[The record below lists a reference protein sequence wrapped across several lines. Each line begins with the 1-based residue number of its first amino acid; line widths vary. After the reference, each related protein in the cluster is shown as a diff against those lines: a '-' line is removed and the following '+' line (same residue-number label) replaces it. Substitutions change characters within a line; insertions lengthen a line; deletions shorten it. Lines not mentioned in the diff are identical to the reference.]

1 MDVFERVRQTKPVN
15 EADDLDLGSARS
27 RLMSAIEAEQR
38 PMRSRASRRPWIIAG
53 GLAGAVAA
61 VTVGVLVV
69 NGLPSPAP
77 MIEAVPTREPGRLL
91 VPTPSPEPPA
101 TETPAEVLRG
111 AAVAAAEFVSPTLAP
126 GQYLRRE
133 WTTEDLY
140 VYEDAFG
147 SWATPGWGGSRETAT
162 SAWVVGTRGT
172 EYIPADLASQWY
184 GSVGQSELLS
194 SFGDSAEIAA
204 GSQVLPGMLGSRP
217 QLEPYEVFAPWSVGG
232 ASDLASVFAAMPDD
246 PEEMVSWIRDRVEPE
261 RPGGEDFKVGW
272 TLIGLLAY
280 NAGPPDVRAT
290 MYRALS
296 LLPGSMV
303 GEEQAGGARTLTF
316 ESRFGWASDPS
327 DSSLTRF
334 TVTIDMA
341 TGDIRETTYTS
352 DVGEGIVPAEVPNS
366 RVIYTVGVV
375 DGLP

>member
-1 MDVFERVRQTKPVN
+1 MDVFERVLQTRPAN
-15 EADDLDLGSARS
+15 EADELDLSSARA
-27 RLMSAIEAEQR
+27 RLTSAIEAERR
-38 PMRSRASRRPWIIAG
+38 PVRSRESRRPWIIAG
-53 GLAGAVAA
+53 GLAGAAAA

-69 NGLPSPAP
+69 NGLTSPAP
-77 MIEAVPTREPGRLL
+77 TIDAFPTREPGSLL
-91 VPTPSPEPPA
+91 VPTPSPEPPTA
-101 TETPAEVLRG
+101 ETSAEVLRG
-111 AAVAAAEFVSPTLAP
+111 AAVAAAEFVPPTLAP

-133 WTTEDLY
+133 WTAEELY

-172 EYIPADLASQWY
+172 QYIPADLADQWY
-184 GSVGQSELLS
+184 GSMDQRELVS
-194 SFGDSAEIAA
+194 SFGDSAEVEA
-204 GSQVLPGMLGSRP
+204 GAQVLPEMLGSTP
-217 QLEPYEVFAPWSVGG
+217 QLEPYDVSAPWPVGG
-232 ASDLASVFAAMPDD
+232 ASDLASFFGAMPDD
-246 PEEMVSWIRDRVEPE
+246 PEEMVSWVRNQVEPD

-272 TLIGLLAY
+272 TLIGLLSY
-280 NAGPPDVRAT
+280 NAGPPDVRAM

-296 LLPGSMV
+296 LLPGSTV

-316 ESRFGWASDPS
+316 DSRFGWASDPS

-352 DVGEGIVPAEVPNS
+352 DVGEGVIPAEVPDS
-366 RVIYTVGVV
+366 RTVYTVSVV